1 MARGQ
6 AAEVE
11 DERVSR
17 IEALTPPRARTEA
30 LASPGERIRW
40 LVETHFDFI
49 WRSLRRLGLS
59 PADAQ
64 DGAQE
69 VFTVASQRLD
79 DIHSGR
85 ERAFLFGTALRV
97 ASSHR
102 RRARHRYEQLDGA
115 AEDHGDA
122 APSPETLAERR
133 QARVVLDQLLEEL
146 TLQQRTVFV
155 LYELEEMTVPDIA
168 TLLDVPVGT
177 VASRLRRARA
187 AFADAVERLRASG
200 TFRGDRHD

>member
-1 MARGQ
+1 MAWGL

-17 IEALTPPRARTEA
+17 TEA
-30 LASPGERIRW
+30 LRTPSTPTGSPVAAEERIRW
-40 LVETHFDFI
+40 LVDTHFDFI

-59 PADAQ
+59 PADAE

-69 VFTVASQRLD
+69 VFTVAVRRLD
-79 DIHSGR
+79 DIVPGR
-85 ERAFLFGTALRV
+85 ERSFLFGTALRV
-97 ASSHR
+97 ASTHR

-115 AEDHGDA
+115 AQDHGDSG
-122 APSPETLAERR
+122 PSPETLAERR
-133 QARVVLDQLLEEL
+133 QARAVLDQLMEEL
-146 TLQQRTVFV
+146 TLEQRTVFV

-168 TLLDVPVGT
+168 TLLEVPVGT

-187 AFADAVERLRASG
+187 AFADAVERLRASQAFIG
-200 TFRGDRHD
+200 GRHD

>member
-1 MARGQ
+1 MVRSV

-17 IEALTPPRARTEA
+17 IQELTGPSAPADAL
-30 LASPGERIRW
+30 LSPDERIRW

-59 PADAQ
+59 PADAE

-69 VFTVASQRLD
+69 VFTVASRRLE
-79 DIHSGR
+79 DIVVGR

-102 RRARHRYEQLDGA
+102 RRARHRYEQLDGT

-122 APSPETLAERR
+122 APSPEMLTERR
-133 QARVVLDQLLEEL
+133 QARAVLDQVLDEL
-146 TLQQRTVFV
+146 TLEQRTAFV

-168 TLLDVPVGT
+168 TILDVPVGT

-187 AFADAVERLRASG
+187 AFADTVERLRASR